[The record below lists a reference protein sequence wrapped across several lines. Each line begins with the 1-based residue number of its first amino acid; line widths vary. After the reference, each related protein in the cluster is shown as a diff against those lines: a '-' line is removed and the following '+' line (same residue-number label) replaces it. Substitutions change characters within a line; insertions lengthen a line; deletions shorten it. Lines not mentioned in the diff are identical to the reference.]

1 MLAWHLALR
10 YLRKRRAAWL
20 ALAAITLTVGVSVM
34 VVGVAQG
41 GVELTR
47 RQVRSNE
54 ADLTALG
61 PFGARVKDGEAARRL
76 LAAPGVAA
84 VGPFA
89 QNYGLLIPDRRR
101 DAVPVQVDGVDWA
114 ADSALGR
121 LHAGVLHPAP
131 VFDLAPRPLAPDA
144 RGTGFLTPAWR
155 DHLALAGLDAAA
167 GLGVGFLP
175 PPPRKR
181 PVPGA
186 VVGRELMYMNGLAV
200 GDEVV
205 LVGPDATGGP
215 PPRERVEI
223 SDTIGTGLLEVDK
236 LAVIAPLPQVRRLL
250 GLKPGEVDGW
260 RLALEPGADPAAI
273 AADLRRD
280 SGLRVMDWMERR
292 GSFVRS
298 LEQQRL
304 IMGVVMVLVQ
314 VIAVFIVYAVFST
327 LVVEKRHDLGVLRGL
342 GARRRALA
350 GAFLLAGAIASL
362 GGGLLGWALGWAGLA
377 ALNPVSAAL
386 GVPLFPQDVF
396 YTAQAPISFDWCIPL
411 FFLATQTTI
420 GLLAVLVPAWQAT
433 RVDPIACLRGDA

>member
-47 RQVRSNE
+47 RQVRANE
-54 ADLTALG
+54 ADLTISG
-61 PFGARVKDGEAARRL
+61 PFGARVRDGQEQRAAI
-76 LAAPGVAA
+76 AVPGVVA

-89 QNYGLLIPDRRR
+89 QGYGLMVPGRR
-101 DAVPVQVDGVDWA
+101 DAIPVQVDGVDWA
-114 ADSALGR
+114 ADEGLGR
-121 LHAGVLHPAP
+121 LHDGVLHPAP
-131 VFDLAPRPLAPDA
+131 VFDLSPRPLDSAD

-155 DHLALAGLDAAA
+155 DHLALTGIDAAA
-167 GLGVGFLP
+167 GLGIGFLP
-175 PPPRKR
+175 PPPRPR
-181 PVPGA
+181 LVPGA
-186 VVGRELMYMNGLAV
+186 VVGRELMYMNGLGV
-200 GDEVV
+200 GAEVI

-215 PPRERVEI
+215 PPRERVVI

-250 GLKPGEVDGW
+250 GLKPGEVHGW
-260 RLALEPGADPAAI
+260 RAVLEPGADPAAVAQRI
-273 AADLRRD
+273 QADT
-280 SGLRVMDWMERR
+280 GLRVQDWMERR

-304 IMGVVMVLVQ
+304 IMAVVMVLVQ
-314 VIAVFIVYAVFST
+314 IIAVFIVYAVFST

-342 GARRRALA
+342 GAPRRQLA

-362 GGGLLGWALGWAGLA
+362 GGGLLGWALGWGGLA
-377 ALNPVSAAL
+377 ALNPVSAWL

-396 YTAQAPISFDWCIPL
+396 YTAQAPISYDWRIPVA
-411 FFLATQTTI
+411 FLASQTAI
-420 GLLAVLVPAWQAT
+420 GLAAVLLPAWQAT